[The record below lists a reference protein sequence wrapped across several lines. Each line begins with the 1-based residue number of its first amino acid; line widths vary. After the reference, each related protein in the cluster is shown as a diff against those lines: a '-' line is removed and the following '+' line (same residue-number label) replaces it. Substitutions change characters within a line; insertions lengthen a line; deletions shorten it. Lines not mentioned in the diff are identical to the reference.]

1 MFGPFH
7 DSQKEVPMRA
17 VVAAFLA
24 PFLIATPLTQ
34 VLAQTGQQGPRV
46 VQTDNFRVTIPVP
59 TRTFQTSERPHLLSW
74 VPSVERNSPAA
85 LLWAAGAIDSTAA
98 SEPLLYAVPAR
109 TSTGK
114 TVGIVLAI
122 VVILFFGVLVICAV
136 NECTSGGG

>member
-1 MFGPFH
+1 
-7 DSQKEVPMRA
+7 MRS

-46 VQTDNFRVTIPVP
+46 VQTDNFRATIPVP
-59 TRTFQTSERPHLLSW
+59 TRTFQTSERPLLLSW

-98 SEPLLYAVPAR
+98 SEYAAPAGL
-109 TSTGK
+109 STGAK
-114 TVGIVLAI
+114 VGIVIGAVIVIAVI
-122 VVILFFGVLVICAV
+122 VVAIACSGTNATCFG
-136 NECTSGGG
+136 E

>member
-1 MFGPFH
+1 
-7 DSQKEVPMRA
+7 MRS

-59 TRTFQTSERPHLLSW
+59 TRTFQTSERPLLLSW

-85 LLWAAGAIDSTAA
+85 LLWAAAAIDSTAA
-98 SEPLLYAVPAR
+98 SEPLLYAAPAGL
-109 TSTGK
+109 STGGK
-114 TVGIVLAI
+114 VAI
-122 VVILFFGVLVICAV
+122 VIVAVIVIALIACATYCTGV
-136 NECTSGGG
+136 

>member
-1 MFGPFH
+1 
-7 DSQKEVPMRA
+7 MRS

-98 SEPLLYAVPAR
+98 SEYAAPAGL
-109 TSTGK
+109 STGAK
-114 TVGIVLAI
+114 VVLVVVTVIVLAVI
-122 VVILFFGVLVICAV
+122 VVLIACSGVGTACL
-136 NECTSGGG
+136 E

>member
-1 MFGPFH
+1 
-7 DSQKEVPMRA
+7 MRS

-46 VQTDNFRVTIPVP
+46 VQTDNFRVTIP
-59 TRTFQTSERPHLLSW
+59 THTFQTSERPLLLSW

-98 SEPLLYAVPAR
+98 SEPLLYAAPAGL
-109 TSTGK
+109 SKGAK
-114 TVGIVLAI
+114 IGLYIGAVI
-122 VVILFFGVLVICAV
+122 VVLLIACAATPGCPSP
-136 NECTSGGG
+136 N

>member
-1 MFGPFH
+1 
-7 DSQKEVPMRA
+7 MRA

-59 TRTFQTSERPHLLSW
+59 TRTFQTSERPHLISW

-85 LLWAAGAIDSTAA
+85 LLWAAAAIDNTAA
-98 SEPLLYAVPAR
+98 SEYAAPAKL
-109 TSTGK
+109 SKPAKIGLI
-114 TVGIVLAI
+114 VIGALIASVLFVLAI
-122 VVILFFGVLVICAV
+122 AAIASCE
-136 NECTSGGG
+136 NPPC

>member
-1 MFGPFH
+1 
-7 DSQKEVPMRA
+7 MRA

-46 VQTDNFRVTIPVP
+46 VQTENFRVTISVP
-59 TRTFQTSERPHLLSW
+59 THTFQTSERPLLLSW

-98 SEPLLYAVPAR
+98 SEPLLYAAPAGL
-109 TSTGK
+109 SKGAK
-114 TVGIVLAI
+114 V
-122 VVILFFGVLVICAV
+122 VLVIVGVIVALGIV
-136 NECTSGGG
+136 VLIACTTGEARCG

>member
-1 MFGPFH
+1 
-7 DSQKEVPMRA
+7 MRS

-59 TRTFQTSERPHLLSW
+59 TRTFQTSEQPLLFSW

-98 SEPLLYAVPAR
+98 SEYAAPAGL
-109 TSTGK
+109 SKGAK
-114 TVGIVLAI
+114 IVLVVVTVIVLAGI
-122 VVILFFGVLVICAV
+122 ALLIACSGVGTACF
-136 NECTSGGG
+136 E